1 MIIPDLDLLIYAY
14 NSESPFHGRA
24 REWWIRSLGGKQIV
38 GLPWPVVFGFIR
50 LCTSQRVFANPM
62 SIQLATSHA
71 ESWLQRPNVK
81 VLNPGPR
88 HAEFAF
94 ELLRK
99 EGSGGNLTTD
109 AQLAA
114 LAIEAGA
121 TLFIKRGPNGNA
133 GGVVGLR
140 GAEGADLRHAAAV
153 DCGRSLAQ

>member
-1 MIIPDLDLLIYAY
+1 
-14 NSESPFHGRA
+14 
-24 REWWIRSLGGKQIV
+24 
-38 GLPWPVVFGFIR
+38 
-50 LCTSQRVFANPM
+50 M

-88 HAEFAF
+88 HAEIAF

-99 EGSGGNLTTD
+99 EGSEGYVTTD

-121 TLFIKRGPNGNA
+121 TLHSADTDFLRFP
-133 GGVVGLR
+133 GLKWVNT
-140 GAEGADLRHAAAV
+140 L
-153 DCGRSLAQ
+153 S